1 MFPSSGEQTVE
12 GEDGEGVIHSK
23 EAWWRFL
30 IENKRAQQ
38 VFRVFDLLN
47 LLVLAV
53 SAPLALGDPYSLA
66 SIQNLGPPNCSE
78 SSALRSS
85 FMIQFTVITIL
96 DFILALVFT
105 VSLIVQLAYALC
117 LRDESELGVS

>member
-1 MFPSSGEQTVE
+1 MFPSSSGEHTVE
-12 GEDGEGVIHSK
+12 GEEGEGVIHSK
-23 EAWWRFL
+23 EARWRFL

-53 SAPLALGDPYSLA
+53 SVPLANGGDRYTLA
-66 SIQNLGPPNCSE
+66 SIQDINNCSE
-78 SSALRSS
+78 PSMLRNS
-85 FMIQFTVITIL
+85 FRIQFTVITIL

-117 LRDESELGVS
+117 LWDESAMGVS